1 MRIAP
6 EWVVQLE
13 LGEPKEGVS
22 KREGVEDVGV
32 EDGAE
37 RHLVARLPP
46 RDDGYR

>member
-37 RHLVARLPP
+37 RYLVARLPP